1 MNSGSGWKAG
11 IIAAGAGERLRA
23 GHGTLKPLVT
33 IGGETLV
40 DRVLASIGEVAPAR
54 VVVIVNERST
64 AVRDHVSRRLWP
76 FALDWIV
83 ETTASSMH
91 SFLRVVE
98 SLAAGGDGGPF
109 LVSTVDTVAAP
120 GEYVRFARACAQLDA
135 DITLAVTAG
144 WDDEKPL
151 LVEVDG
157 TGRVVAVGAAIRE
170 HEDWRAAPGQ
180 VFATAGYYAVRS
192 SILQEADV
200 ARADGLGALR
210 SFLARLVERGY
221 SVCAVPVAPAI
232 DVDRPAD
239 VAAAEAFLNQVR
251 L

>member
-1 MNSGSGWKAG
+1 VIDRRRWKAG

-23 GHGTLKPLVT
+23 SEPRLKPLVT
-33 IGGETLV
+33 IGGEALV
-40 DRVLASIGEVAPAR
+40 DRVLASIGEIEPAE

-64 AVRDHVSRRLWP
+64 AVRDHVARRPRP
-76 FALDWIV
+76 FPVRWIV

-98 SLAAGGDGGPF
+98 QLAAGTDVGPF

-120 GEYVRFARACAQLDA
+120 GEYLRFARASAALDA
-135 DITLAVTAG
+135 DVTLAVTRE

-151 LVEVDG
+151 LVEVDAG
-157 TGRVVAVGAAIRE
+157 GRVVAIGDAIRE
-170 HEDWRAAPGQ
+170 QPAPASPGQ

-192 SILQEADV
+192 TVLQEAGA
-200 ARADGLGALR
+200 ARADRLGALR
-210 SFLARLVERGY
+210 ALLARIVERGY
-221 SVCAVPVAPAI
+221 AVSAVPVAPAI

-239 VAAAEAFLNQVR
+239 VAAAEAFLKQVR
-251 L
+251 A